1 MPDRWK
7 TVRVFI
13 SSTFRDM
20 HAERDY
26 LVKVVFPSLRERLEK
41 YRIHLVDIDL
51 RWGITEEEAQ
61 RDRVL
66 DLCLEQIDEC
76 RPLFVG
82 ILGERYG
89 WVPRTFSDEA
99 LSKYG
104 WVQHQTGKSV
114 TELEILYGVLRDP
127 EMHAR
132 ALFLF
137 RDPAFLADVPEAKR
151 ADMTAEDDESA
162 EKLRR
167 LKGAIREA
175 GLPIPPLESYP
186 CQYAGLRINWRLA
199 RRELDDAAQA
209 ALEAVAADGIVD
221 PGEYGGLDDHLGPT
235 VERNAVVHLTRLE
248 TFGRYV
254 GEQLWQAIR
263 AEHDLPD
270 VPPVEAGAEA
280 DPLAIELDYHQRF
293 MESRL
298 RVYVGRE
305 NVQERL
311 TAFAEGDATHPCLV
325 TAAPGSGKSAALA

>member
-151 ADMTAEDDESA
+151 ADM
-162 EKLRR
+162 
-167 LKGAIREA
+167 
-175 GLPIPPLESYP
+175 
-186 CQYAGLRINWRLA
+186 
-199 RRELDDAAQA
+199 
-209 ALEAVAADGIVD
+209 
-221 PGEYGGLDDHLGPT
+221 
-235 VERNAVVHLTRLE
+235 
-248 TFGRYV
+248 
-254 GEQLWQAIR
+254 
-263 AEHDLPD
+263 
-270 VPPVEAGAEA
+270 
-280 DPLAIELDYHQRF
+280 
-293 MESRL
+293 
-298 RVYVGRE
+298 
-305 NVQERL
+305 
-311 TAFAEGDATHPCLV
+311 
-325 TAAPGSGKSAALA
+325 